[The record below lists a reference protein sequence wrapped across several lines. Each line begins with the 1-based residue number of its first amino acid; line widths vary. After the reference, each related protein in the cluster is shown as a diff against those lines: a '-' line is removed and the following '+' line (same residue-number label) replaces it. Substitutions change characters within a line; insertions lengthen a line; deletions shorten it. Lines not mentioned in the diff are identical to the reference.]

1 MTVGILRYL
10 HTFICLI
17 CFFITGGKASNSSAE
32 PNTGIVCQIDVIILF
47 VVL

>member
-17 CFFITGGKASNSSAE
+17 CFFRYWW
-32 PNTGIVCQIDVIILF
+32 
-47 VVL
+47 

>member
-17 CFFITGGKASNSSAE
+17 CFFRYW
-32 PNTGIVCQIDVIILF
+32 C
-47 VVL
+47 